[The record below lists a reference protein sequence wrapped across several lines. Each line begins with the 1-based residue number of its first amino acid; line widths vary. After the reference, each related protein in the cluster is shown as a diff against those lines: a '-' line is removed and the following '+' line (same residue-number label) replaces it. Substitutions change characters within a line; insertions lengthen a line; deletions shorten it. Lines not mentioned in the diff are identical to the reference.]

1 MTDIQV
7 KALAL
12 LNEVRRQYPNAPDS
26 TASRI
31 AICRALEQHEAPT
44 KEIERLNGVIIAT
57 ADHWLAL
64 QTEHPIA
71 WEGAIDEAMAA
82 ACAKIRELTEQH
94 EAFKQK
100 VSDAV
105 QDYHQA
111 GRPEI
116 YFGFDHFIIPKPK
129 PDELVEVLK
138 ELVLTTRM
146 TSGDLRAA
154 LEVRGLEI
162 REKGQ

>member
-1 MTDIQV
+1 
-7 KALAL
+7 
-12 LNEVRRQYPNAPDS
+12 
-26 TASRI
+26 
-31 AICRALEQHEAPT
+31 
-44 KEIERLNGVIIAT
+44 
-57 ADHWLAL
+57 
-64 QTEHPIA
+64 
-71 WEGAIDEAMAA
+71 MAA

-129 PDELVEVLK
+129 PDPLVDVVARLGWDSDY
-138 ELVLTTRM
+138 VPVV
-146 TSGDLRAA
+146 RAT
-154 LEVRGLEI
+154 LDFFDLEI
-162 REKGQ
+162 REKGK